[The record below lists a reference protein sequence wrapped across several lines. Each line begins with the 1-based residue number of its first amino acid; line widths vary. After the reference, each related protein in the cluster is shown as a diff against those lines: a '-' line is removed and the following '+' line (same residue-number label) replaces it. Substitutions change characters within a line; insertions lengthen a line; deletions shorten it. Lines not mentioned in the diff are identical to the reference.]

1 VDNAKAVHDE
11 LIKAQREAMGALL
24 QEAADRSMR
33 ASAERD
39 IADIEKNTAEKIK
52 RIDDEIKDAK
62 EDLKLAIGR
71 AKKAYDAAAA
81 IANGGIWNPNNAP
94 VGGRANARRGAS
106 ANNVDNQ
113 PWQDFAKPEGWDTR
127 WAQTHRGQAEAAGIE
142 AGLTKKEQQE
152 YDRLA
157 GKAASNPEGM

>member
-1 VDNAKAVHDE
+1 MDNAKAIHNE
-11 LIKAQREAMGALL
+11 LIKAQREAMDALL
-24 QEAADRSMR
+24 QEAADSSAR

-39 IADIEKNTAEKIK
+39 IADIEKNTADEIK

-71 AKKAYDAAAA
+71 AKKAYDVASA
-81 IANGGIWNPNNAP
+81 IANGGMWNPNNAP

-113 PWQDFAKPEGWDTR
+113 PWQDFAR
-127 WAQTHRGQAEAAGIE
+127 WAQTHRDQASAAGID
-142 AGLTKKEQQE
+142 AGLTKKEKQE

-157 GKAASNPEGM
+157 GKAASNPERM